1 MRRFTAAVGAL
12 PILASLLI
20 VLAILACEDDDDK
33 IITSPDL
40 PVSVIET
47 AWSPDGTKLAV
58 ATRPSERRAN
68 GGLYIIDTATW
79 TTEPLVTSSQPI
91 RTGVPRWS
99 PDGHWIVFT
108 YNASLYK
115 VRPNGDSLTRLTH
128 GKEIYY
134 SDWSW
139 SDTLIAYRQVTGDS
153 LGIWLAQPDGAIVRH
168 LHPWGLNPCFGPNDS
183 LYYMGNSSHD
193 PGVGTIYARD
203 LNVSQARI
211 VHSGNGWF
219 GDLSLQRGG
228 DMIALAIDDN
238 VWTMKTDGTEVR
250 QLTFGLNFDGGTDP
264 DWRPDGGRIVY
275 TKPTTEG
282 GSLWLMDP
290 DGSNRTPV
298 PGWE

>member
-1 MRRFTAAVGAL
+1 
-12 PILASLLI
+12 LLF
-20 VLAILACEDDDDK
+20 ILACEDDDDK
-33 IITSPDL
+33 IIISPDL
-40 PVSVIET
+40 PVSVIES
-47 AWSPDGTKLAV
+47 AWSPDGTRLAV

-108 YNASLYK
+108 YNASLYR
-115 VRPNGDSLTRLTH
+115 VRPNGDSLTRLTY

-139 SDTLIAYRQVTGDS
+139 SDTLIAYKQLTGDS
-153 LGIWLAQPDGAIVRH
+153 AGIWLMTPDGSIIRSVIRVGDV
-168 LHPWGLNPCFGPNDS
+168 PTFGPDDS
-183 LYYMGNSSHD
+183 LYYSRPQGARESA
-193 PGVGTIYARD
+193 IYARS
-203 LNVSQARI
+203 LTAGENRTVY
-211 VHSGNGWF
+211 SGKGLYQ
-219 GDLSLQRGG
+219 DLSLQRGG

-238 VWTMKTDGTEVR
+238 VWTMKTDGTEVKR
-250 QLTFGLNFDGGTDP
+250 LTYDGGTDP

-290 DGSNRTPV
+290 DGSDRTPV